1 MKNVDFRICYGA
13 RSKVDVWTSSG
24 DSDVEVRTRVDI
36 PINEILKTLIWELRL
51 GKAYQFSDKDLL
63 ADLYLELKKGIK
75 Q

>member
-13 RSKVDVWTSSG
+13 RSKVDVWTSSS

>member
-1 MKNVDFRICYGA
+1 MKNVDFRICYGV
-13 RSKVDVWTSSG
+13 RSKVDVWTSSS

-63 ADLYLELKKGIK
+63 TDLYLELKKGTK